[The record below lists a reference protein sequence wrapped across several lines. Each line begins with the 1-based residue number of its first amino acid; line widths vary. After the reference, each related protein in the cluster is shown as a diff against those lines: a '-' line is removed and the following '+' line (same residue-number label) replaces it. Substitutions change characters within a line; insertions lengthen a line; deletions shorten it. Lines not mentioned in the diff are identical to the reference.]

1 MTALHPRI
9 AFLADLLGL
18 RPPEGD
24 SEQSLTEL
32 LLCRLEKK
40 CQRLRNELPGLT
52 SSASEATIARACAI
66 PKWRLLIH
74 ELAEPAC
81 FTRFPSGRWS
91 VADVLP
97 AAVDVD
103 VDGIELPLND
113 GQRLFARHFANR
125 LAKALALEQ
134 PAAHDLAA
142 RLYGAESWLALVGNI
157 PFLAP
162 DEPLY
167 TYRKTDPGTDA
178 RAALHP
184 STGCVRLAAELT
196 ALTYLTHPEVRAH
209 AARHALTRRPDFLTA
224 ARIAADALIEQGADE
239 EALDCANR
247 TLRAVSRTI
256 LPAFPS
262 LDASS
267 AANIEYFRLRCAR
280 IIALRQLAQFDN
292 ADDGKVDL
300 AAELVA
306 AGAQGEALA
315 TQWLAEYSAAH
326 GLWPQAT
333 TCL

>member
-1 MTALHPRI
+1 MTELHPRI

-24 SEQSLTEL
+24 GERGLVEL
-32 LLCRLEKK
+32 LLCRLEEK

-52 SSASEATIARACAI
+52 FSASETTIARACAI

-74 ELAEPAC
+74 ELAESAC
-81 FTRFPSGRWS
+81 LTRLPSRSWS

-97 AAVDVD
+97 VAADLD
-103 VDGIELPLND
+103 SIELPLND
-113 GQRLFARHFANR
+113 GQRLYARHFAMR

-142 RLYGAESWLALVGNI
+142 RLYGAENWLALVGNI

-167 TYRKTDPGTDA
+167 TYQNTEPGTDA
-178 RAALHP
+178 RAAMHP
-184 STGCVRLAAELT
+184 STACVRLAAELT
-196 ALTYLTHPEVRAH
+196 ALTYLAHPEARAH

-224 ARIAADALIEQGADE
+224 ARIAVDALIEQGANE

-247 TLRAVSRTI
+247 TLRTVSGSIIPTSAR
-256 LPAFPS
+256 

-280 IIALRQLAQFDN
+280 IIALRQLERFDD
-292 ADDGKVDL
+292 ADDERV
-300 AAELVA
+300 ELVA
-306 AGAQGEALA
+306 ELIEAGATGEALVA
-315 TQWLAEYSAAH
+315 QWLAEYRVPQ

>member
-1 MTALHPRI
+1 MTELHPRI

-18 RPPEGD
+18 RPPEEH
-24 SEQSLTEL
+24 SERSLTEL
-32 LLCRLEKK
+32 LLGRLEKK

-52 SSASEATIARACAI
+52 FSGSEATIARACAI
-66 PKWRLLIH
+66 PKWRALIH

-103 VDGIELPLND
+103 SIELPLND
-113 GQRLFARHFANR
+113 GQRLYARHFAMR

-142 RLYGAESWLALVGNI
+142 RLYGAESWLALAGYI

-162 DEPLY
+162 DKPLY
-167 TYRKTDPGTDA
+167 TYQKHKPGTDA
-178 RAALHP
+178 KAGLHP
-184 STGCVRLAAELT
+184 STGCARLAAELT
-196 ALTYLTHPEVRAH
+196 ALTYLAHPEARAQ

-224 ARIAADALIEQGADE
+224 ARIAVDALIEQKVYQ

-247 TLRAVSRTI
+247 TLRAVSESIIPTS
-256 LPAFPS
+256 AC

-280 IIALRQLAQFDN
+280 IIALRHLERFDD
-292 ADDGKVDL
+292 ADDEKG
-300 AAELVA
+300 ELVA
-306 AGAQGEALA
+306 ELIEAGATGEALVA
-315 TQWLAEYSAAH
+315 QWLAEYRAEQW
-326 GLWPQAT
+326 LWPQAT

>member
-1 MTALHPRI
+1 MTELHPRI

-24 SEQSLTEL
+24 GERDLTEQ
-32 LLCRLEKK
+32 LLCRLEEK
-40 CQRLRNELPGLT
+40 CRRLRNELPGLT
-52 SSASEATIARACAI
+52 FSASEASIARACAI

-103 VDGIELPLND
+103 SIQLPLND
-113 GQRLFARHFANR
+113 GQRLYARHFAMR

-142 RLYGAESWLALVGNI
+142 SLYGAENWLALVGNI

-167 TYRKTDPGTDA
+167 TYRKTDPVTDA
-178 RAALHP
+178 RVALHP

-196 ALTYLTHPEVRAH
+196 ALTYLAHPEARAH

-224 ARIAADALIEQGADE
+224 ARIAVDALIEQEAGQ
-239 EALDCANR
+239 EALECANR
-247 TLRAVSRTI
+247 TLRAVSGSIIPTSAR
-256 LPAFPS
+256 

-267 AANIEYFRLRCAR
+267 PANIEYFRLRCAR
-280 IIALRQLAQFDN
+280 IVALTQLAQFNN
-292 ADDGKVDL
+292 AGDEKRKLVT
-300 AAELVA
+300 ELVA
-306 AGAQGEALA
+306 AGEPGEALA
-315 TQWLAEYSAAH
+315 VRWLAEYGAVRPQLPSASK
-326 GLWPQAT
+326 LP
-333 TCL
+333 

>member
-1 MTALHPRI
+1 MTEIHPRI

-81 FTRFPSGRWS
+81 FARFPSGRWS

-97 AAVDVD
+97 AAVD

-113 GQRLFARHFANR
+113 GQRLFARHFAIR

-142 RLYGAESWLALVGNI
+142 RLYGAGSWLALIGNI

-167 TYRKTDPGTDA
+167 TYRKTNPGTDA

-196 ALTYLTHPEVRAH
+196 ALTYLTHPEARAH
-209 AARHALTRRPDFLTA
+209 AARHALTRRPDFLAA
-224 ARIAADALIEQGADE
+224 ARIAVDALIEQGAHE
-239 EALDCANR
+239 EALDCATR
-247 TLRAVSRTI
+247 TLHAVSGTI
-256 LPAFPS
+256 LPASPS

-280 IIALRQLAQFDN
+280 IIALKQLAQFDI
-292 ADDGKVDL
+292 ADDEKVEL
-300 AAELVA
+300 VAELVA
-306 AGAQGEALA
+306 AGAPGEALV
-315 TQWLAEYSAAH
+315 TQWLAQYSAAQ
-326 GLWPQAT
+326 GLWQQAT

>member
-1 MTALHPRI
+1 MTEIHPRI
-9 AFLADLLGL
+9 AFLADILGL

-24 SEQSLTEL
+24 GERGLTEL
-32 LLCRLEKK
+32 LLCRLEEK

-52 SSASEATIARACAI
+52 FSASEATVARACAI

-103 VDGIELPLND
+103 SIQLPLND
-113 GQRLFARHFANR
+113 GQRLYARHFAMR

-134 PAAHDLAA
+134 PAAHDLAS

-157 PFLAP
+157 PFLPP

-167 TYRKTDPGTDA
+167 TYQNSEPGTNS
-178 RAALHP
+178 RAALRP

-196 ALTYLTHPEVRAH
+196 ALTYLAHPEARAH

-224 ARIAADALIEQGADE
+224 ARIAVDALIEQGADQ
-239 EALDCANR
+239 EALDCGNR
-247 TLRAVSRTI
+247 TLRAVSGSIIPTSAR
-256 LPAFPS
+256 

-267 AANIEYFRLRCAR
+267 PANIEYFRLRCAR
-280 IIALRQLAQFDN
+280 VIALRQLERCDD
-292 ADDGKVDL
+292 ADDEKV
-300 AAELVA
+300 ELVA
-306 AGAQGEALA
+306 ELIEAGATGEALVA
-315 TQWLAEYSAAH
+315 QWLTEYRPAQ

>member
-1 MTALHPRI
+1 MTQLHPRI

-18 RPPEGD
+18 RPPEEDGERD
-24 SEQSLTEL
+24 LTEL
-32 LLCRLEKK
+32 LLCRLEEK
-40 CQRLRNELPGLT
+40 CRRLRNELSGLT
-52 SSASEATIARACAI
+52 FSASEATIARACAL
-66 PKWRLLIH
+66 PKWRQLIH

-81 FTRFPSGRWS
+81 FARFPSARWS

-103 VDGIELPLND
+103 SIELPLND
-113 GQRLFARHFANR
+113 GQRLFARHFAMR

-142 RLYGAESWLALVGNI
+142 RLYGAESWLALAGNI

-167 TYRKTDPGTDA
+167 SYRKTDPATDA

-196 ALTYLTHPEVRAH
+196 ALTYLAHPDARAH

-224 ARIAADALIEQGADE
+224 ARIAVDALIEQGADQ

-247 TLRAVSRTI
+247 TLRAISRTT
-256 LPAFPS
+256 LPASPS

-280 IIALRQLAQFDN
+280 IIALRQLSQFDS
-292 ADDGKVDL
+292 ADDDKVEL
-300 AAELVA
+300 VAELVA
-306 AGAQGEALA
+306 AGAPGEALA
-315 TQWLAEYSAAH
+315 KQWLAEYSAAQ

>member
-1 MTALHPRI
+1 MTELHPRI
-9 AFLADLLGL
+9 AFLTDLLGL
-18 RPPEGD
+18 RPPEGG
-24 SEQSLTEL
+24 SERSLTEL
-32 LLCRLEKK
+32 LLGRLEKK
-40 CQRLRNELPGLT
+40 CQRLRDELPGLT
-52 SSASEATIARACAI
+52 FSASEATIARACSI

-74 ELAEPAC
+74 ELAEPTC

-103 VDGIELPLND
+103 SIEVPLND
-113 GQRLFARHFANR
+113 GQRLYARHFAMR

-178 RAALHP
+178 RAALHS

-196 ALTYLTHPEVRAH
+196 ALTYLAHPDARAH
-209 AARHALTRRPDFLTA
+209 AARHVLTRRPDFLTA
-224 ARIAADALIEQGADE
+224 ARIAVDALIEQGADQ

-256 LPAFPS
+256 PPASSS

-280 IIALRQLAQFDN
+280 IIALRQLAKFDN
-292 ADDGKVDL
+292 ADDEKVEL
-300 AAELVA
+300 VAELVA
-306 AGAQGEALA
+306 AGAPGEALA
-315 TQWLAEYSAAH
+315 TQWLAEYRPAQA
-326 GLWPQAT
+326 LWPQAT
-333 TCL
+333 TFL

>member
-1 MTALHPRI
+1 MTQLHPRI

-24 SEQSLTEL
+24 GERGLTEL
-32 LLCRLEKK
+32 LLCRLEEK

-52 SSASEATIARACAI
+52 FSASEATIARACAI

-103 VDGIELPLND
+103 SIELPLND
-113 GQRLFARHFANR
+113 GQRLYARHFAMR

-142 RLYGAESWLALVGNI
+142 RLYGAESWLALAGNI

-167 TYRKTDPGTDA
+167 TYQKTEPGTDA

-184 STGCVRLAAELT
+184 SRGCVRLAAELT
-196 ALTYLTHPEVRAH
+196 ALTYLAHPEARAH

-224 ARIAADALIEQGADE
+224 ARIAVDALIEQEADQ
-239 EALDCANR
+239 EALDCGNR
-247 TLRAVSRTI
+247 TLRAVSGSIIPTSAR
-256 LPAFPS
+256 
-262 LDASS
+262 LDACSP
-267 AANIEYFRLRCAR
+267 ANIEYWRLRCAR
-280 IIALRQLAQFDN
+280 VIALRQLERFDD
-292 ADDGKVDL
+292 ADDEKV
-300 AAELVA
+300 ELVA
-306 AGAQGEALA
+306 KLIEAGATGEALVA
-315 TQWLAEYSAAH
+315 QWLAEYRPAQ